1 MNILAWRKWA
11 IVWMVAVLSGFQLR
25 AADPVVAPVNMEPL
39 TIEGNRFVTLCIMI
53 RTTPWE
59 VSRDVKLHPR
69 DEVDWH
75 TLEGVR
81 ALREAF
87 ATNNPNGRL
96 TWGFTMNALE
106 DGRKNYREIRDY
118 VVECQKKYGDE
129 VTYFPGYFPA
139 MYLPRERVNREMSEA
154 IEIISKMVGNGY
166 RPQSIMGGFLSAD
179 NLRYLAEKENITVQ
193 PIYLVS
199 QENGGSV
206 TDVPDEVSS
215 CRDTAMFLTDG
226 WDRSKF
232 SETAE
237 ALCMDL
243 GFFHEEEETD
253 DAGDQ
258 DAVWF

>member
-1 MNILAWRKWA
+1 MNISVWRKWA

-25 AADPVVAPVNMEPL
+25 AADPVVAPASMEPL

-118 VVECQKKYGDE
+118 VVE
-129 VTYFPGYFPA
+129 
-139 MYLPRERVNREMSEA
+139 
-154 IEIISKMVGNGY
+154 
-166 RPQSIMGGFLSAD
+166 
-179 NLRYLAEKENITVQ
+179 
-193 PIYLVS
+193 
-199 QENGGSV
+199 
-206 TDVPDEVSS
+206 
-215 CRDTAMFLTDG
+215 
-226 WDRSKF
+226 
-232 SETAE
+232 
-237 ALCMDL
+237 
-243 GFFHEEEETD
+243 
-253 DAGDQ
+253 
-258 DAVWF
+258 

>member
-1 MNILAWRKWA
+1 MDGRCAQWFSIK
-11 IVWMVAVLSGFQLR
+11 GG
-25 AADPVVAPVNMEPL
+25 DPVVVPANTEPL

-59 VSRDVKLHPR
+59 VSGCQVTSR

-129 VTYFPGYFPA
+129 VTYFPVIFRRCICP
-139 MYLPRERVNREMSEA
+139 
-154 IEIISKMVGNGY
+154 
-166 RPQSIMGGFLSAD
+166 
-179 NLRYLAEKENITVQ
+179 
-193 PIYLVS
+193 VS
-199 QENGGSV
+199 G
-206 TDVPDEVSS
+206 
-215 CRDTAMFLTDG
+215 
-226 WDRSKF
+226 
-232 SETAE
+232 
-237 ALCMDL
+237 
-243 GFFHEEEETD
+243 
-253 DAGDQ
+253 
-258 DAVWF
+258 

>member
-87 ATNNPNGRL
+87 ATNNPNQ
-96 TWGFTMNALE
+96 
-106 DGRKNYREIRDY
+106 IQ
-118 VVECQKKYGDE
+118 VECLGGRTEELPGD
-129 VTYFPGYFPA
+129 P
-139 MYLPRERVNREMSEA
+139 
-154 IEIISKMVGNGY
+154 
-166 RPQSIMGGFLSAD
+166 
-179 NLRYLAEKENITVQ
+179 
-193 PIYLVS
+193 
-199 QENGGSV
+199 
-206 TDVPDEVSS
+206 
-215 CRDTAMFLTDG
+215 
-226 WDRSKF
+226 
-232 SETAE
+232 
-237 ALCMDL
+237 
-243 GFFHEEEETD
+243 
-253 DAGDQ
+253 
-258 DAVWF
+258 

>member
-1 MNILAWRKWA
+1 MNISVWRKWV

-25 AADPVVAPVNMEPL
+25 AADPVVVPANTEPL

-75 TLEGVR
+75 TL
-81 ALREAF
+81 REYV
-87 ATNNPNGRL
+87 PCGRL
-96 TWGFTMNALE
+96 SPRITRRSSYMGIHDECLG

-179 NLRYLAEKENITVQ
+179 NLRYLAEKENIQWRT
-193 PIYLVS
+193 P
-199 QENGGSV
+199 
-206 TDVPDEVSS
+206 
-215 CRDTAMFLTDG
+215 
-226 WDRSKF
+226 
-232 SETAE
+232 
-237 ALCMDL
+237 
-243 GFFHEEEETD
+243 
-253 DAGDQ
+253 
-258 DAVWF
+258 